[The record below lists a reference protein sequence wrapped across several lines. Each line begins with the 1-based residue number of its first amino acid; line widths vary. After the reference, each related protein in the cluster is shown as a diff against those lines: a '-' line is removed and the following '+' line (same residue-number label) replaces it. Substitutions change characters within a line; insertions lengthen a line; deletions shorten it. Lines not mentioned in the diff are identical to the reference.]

1 MVISSVVPSTVSLS
15 KMGTPS
21 ETASDEAAAG
31 TSFLSNFSFTIT
43 EADASITLPVFND
56 ILEEADATYT
66 YTLVDGDGYAV
77 NPEAN
82 ESTFTVTDGVPGGVG
97 PTVEISATTDTL
109 FENEQTPIT
118 INLTTQGEIPAE
130 GLVVFIEGPP
140 RAIAEFDVNA
150 TNPRLPEDETEVTGP
165 VIEGGSI
172 VGTDETAG
180 GFFFRVTEENSSI
193 TVPVFQDDVAEGLE
207 TLTFTLRDGELYE
220 VGANASSITVTIE
233 DQRPTTPEP
242 TSPTTTPEFGTI
254 NADIIEVEGSGQ
266 FIFGGSESDLIDA
279 SIGSEGGNRIYAGSG
294 DDTVILGTEDRIVGG
309 AGDDKFFAMSGGNN
323 MITGGE
329 GADQF
334 WIATAEI
341 PEAANIITDFTS
353 GEDVLGIAGLGI
365 GFDDLSITGQD
376 DNTLIA
382 ANGSELAILQGI
394 GADSL
399 IADNFAFG

>member
-1 MVISSVVPSTVSLS
+1 M
-15 KMGTPS
+15 
-21 ETASDEAAAG
+21 
-31 TSFLSNFSFTIT
+31 
-43 EADASITLPVFND
+43 
-56 ILEEADATYT
+56 
-66 YTLVDGDGYAV
+66 
-77 NPEAN
+77 
-82 ESTFTVTDGVPGGVG
+82 
-97 PTVEISATTDTL
+97 
-109 FENEQTPIT
+109 
-118 INLTTQGEIPAE
+118 TTQGEIPPE

-150 TNPRLPEDETEVTGP
+150 TNPRLPEEETEVTGP

-172 VGTDETAG
+172 VGTNETAG
-180 GFFFRVTEENSSI
+180 GLFFRITEENSSI

-220 VGANASSITVTIE
+220 VDANANSITVTIE
-233 DQRPTTPEP
+233 DERPTTPEP
-242 TSPTTTPEFGTI
+242 TPEPTPTTTPEFGSL
-254 NADIIEVEGSGQ
+254 NADIIEVEGSDQ
-266 FIFGGSESDLIDA
+266 IIFGGSESDLIDA

-309 AGDDKFFAMSGGNN
+309 SGDDKFFAMSGGDNI
-323 MITGGE
+323 ITGGA

-365 GFDDLSITGQD
+365 GFDDLSITAQG

-382 ANGSELAILQGI
+382 ANGSDLAILQGI

>member
-1 MVISSVVPSTVSLS
+1 
-15 KMGTPS
+15 
-21 ETASDEAAAG
+21 
-31 TSFLSNFSFTIT
+31 
-43 EADASITLPVFND
+43 
-56 ILEEADATYT
+56 
-66 YTLVDGDGYAV
+66 VDGDGYAV

-82 ESTFTVTDGVPGGVG
+82 SDTFTVTDGVPGGVG
-97 PTVEISATTDTL
+97 PTVEISATADTL
-109 FENEQTPIT
+109 FESEQTPIT

-172 VGTDETAG
+172 VGTNETAG
-180 GFFFRVTEENSSI
+180 GLFFRVTEANSSI
-193 TVPVFQDDVAEGLE
+193 TVPVFQDDVTEGLE

-220 VGANASSITVTIE
+220 VDANASSITVNIE
-233 DQRPTTPEP
+233 DERPTVTEPTPEP
-242 TSPTTTPEFGTI
+242 TSPITTPEFGTI

-266 FIFGGSESDLIDA
+266 IVFGGSESDLIDA

-294 DDTVILGTEDRIVGG
+294 DDTLILGMSDRIVGG
-309 AGDDKFFAMSGGNN
+309 AGDDKFFAMSGGDNI
-323 MITGGE
+323 ITGGE

-341 PEAANIITDFTS
+341 PDSANTITDFTS

-399 IADNFAFG
+399 IADNFAFA